1 MDHGGP
7 EDDRD
12 YLTFARQK
20 FAEGYS
26 GVVMGHTHR
35 PVEHR
40 EDSHTYINLGDWI
53 THFTYGLHDGSRL
66 SLLHWSEPTAQAL
79 GDRQR

>member
-12 YLTFARQK
+12 YLAFAQRK
-20 FAEGYS
+20 FAEGYD

-40 EDSHTYINLGDWI
+40 EGSHTYINLGDWI
-53 THFTYGLHDGSRL
+53 EQFTYGLHDGRQL
-66 SLLHWSEPTAQAL
+66 SLKHWDQTAASRF
-79 GDRQR
+79 GA